1 MTRINKSWR
10 EQRKA
15 VLSINEDTGF
25 REYYI
30 SVWEAAKD
38 VAEHRAISHGTARK
52 EIRKAIKT
60 GAKRYGCYW
69 QFFPEVATYTLNSK
83 H

>member
-1 MTRINKSWR
+1 MTKINKSWR

-15 VLSINEDTGF
+15 VVATHAETGWKDF
-25 REYYI
+25 YI
-30 SVWEAAKD
+30 SVWEAAK
-38 VAEHRAISHGTARK
+38 ELSEYRGIEHGTARK
-52 EIRKAIKT
+52 EIRRAIKT

-69 QFFPEVATYTLNSK
+69 QFFPKVVTYSQNFK

>member
-15 VLSINEDTGF
+15 VVATDAEFGAKVF
-25 REYYI
+25 YI
-30 SVWEAAKD
+30 SVWEAAK
-38 VAEHRAISHGTARK
+38 ELSEYRGIEHGTARK

-69 QFFPEVATYTLNSK
+69 QFFPEVVTY